1 MTSTGFDIE
10 QLERDGDGVW
20 HAVIRAGEIVTELC
34 TDYGSW
40 MTPPLDER
48 GTRREALPVVAAA
61 LQMRVGRI
69 SHNA

>member
-40 MTPPLDER
+40 MTPPLDEH
-48 GTRREALPVVAAA
+48 GTRREALPRVAAA
-61 LQMRVGRI
+61 LQLRVARMSRI
-69 SHNA
+69 A